1 MAILAVHSVTW
12 LILPGKLFLFC
23 MFFLLIFSKGGN
35 TMTFDIMRNE
45 SGQGLTE
52 YALIIALVAIVAVAA
67 LTLLGG
73 QISAIFGDINGD
85 LGGA

>member
-1 MAILAVHSVTW
+1 M
-12 LILPGKLFLFC
+12 KLW
-23 MFFLLIFSKGGN
+23 KN
-35 TMTFDIMRNE
+35 QK
-45 SGQGLTE
+45 GQGLTE

-73 QISAIFGDINGD
+73 QISAIFGDVNTE

>member
-1 MAILAVHSVTW
+1 M
-12 LILPGKLFLFC
+12 KLW
-23 MFFLLIFSKGGN
+23 KN
-35 TMTFDIMRNE
+35 QK
-45 SGQGLTE
+45 GQGLTE

-73 QISAIFGDINGD
+73 QISGIFGDINTD

>member
-1 MAILAVHSVTW
+1 MKFW
-12 LILPGKLFLFC
+12 
-23 MFFLLIFSKGGN
+23 
-35 TMTFDIMRNE
+35 RNE
-45 SGQGLTE
+45 KGQGLTE

-73 QISAIFGDINGD
+73 QISGIFGDVSNE

>member
-1 MAILAVHSVTW
+1 MKFW
-12 LILPGKLFLFC
+12 K
-23 MFFLLIFSKGGN
+23 
-35 TMTFDIMRNE
+35 NE
-45 SGQGLTE
+45 KGQGLTE

-73 QISAIFGDINGD
+73 QISGIFGDVSNE